1 MAASDEIPEG
11 IRRLITE
18 RIESV
23 AQLEVLLL
31 LRAAPDKTWSV
42 TEVARALVT
51 RPDAAAGFLR
61 HLVDRGLVRQE
72 GDDAFRYAASGEL
85 GDDVDGLA
93 QCYATRRTT
102 VIGLIFAPRP
112 GDSAAA
118 TLADAFRLKR
128 RR

>member
-1 MAASDEIPEG
+1 MAAGDEIPAG
-11 IRRLITE
+11 VRRLIGE

-31 LRAAPDKTWSV
+31 LRAAPDKAWSPD
-42 TEVARALVT
+42 EVGRALVT
-51 RPDAAAGFLR
+51 RADAAAGFLR
-61 HLVDRGLVRQE
+61 HLAMYELLTRSE
-72 GDDAFRYAASGEL
+72 DDQYRFAPPAGMSG
-85 GDDVDGLA
+85 DVDALA

-118 TLADAFRLKR
+118 SLAAAVRVR
-128 RR
+128 RP